1 MNYSVYETIS
11 NKSKLPV
18 NAFVM
23 SLDSVKWHWHKEY
36 EFLAVLSGE
45 MTLKVQSEEYNLRA
59 GDFVLVNPRELHAL
73 MNDGSECLCMVVQLS
88 DEFLLFD
95 DNENVEEILHFYIN
109 STTDEEPECGY
120 ELLYYRLAKIVYETL
135 AQKRTSI
142 YRVRAQVCS
151 LIADLMEFAVYDKR
165 KKSKDSGNA
174 SNMVRMLVDY
184 LENNLMNENVLEDAC
199 KKMGVSR
206 KTLDRAVEGTLDTSA
221 KDLLDNLRIEKAKK
235 LLKYSTKSIG
245 YIMDVCGFISENTFY
260 RSFKKYTGVTPKEYR
275 DSVKREEDKDD
286 LKGYLDYET
295 PRVLAMLKEIV
306 EQWENRNYV

>member
-1 MNYSVYETIS
+1 MNYSVYEIIS

-45 MTLKVQSEEYNLRA
+45 MTMRIQSEEFILGA
-59 GDFVLVNPRELHAL
+59 GDFALVNPREIHAL
-73 MNDGSECLCMVVQLS
+73 QNNGGECLCMVVQLS

-120 ELLYYRLAKIVYETL
+120 KLLYYRLAKIVYETL

-165 KKSKDSGNA
+165 KKSKDAGNT

-184 LENNLMNENVLEDAC
+184 FENNLMNESVLEDAC

-206 KTLDRAVEGTLDTSA
+206 KTLDRAVEGILDTSA
-221 KDLLDNLRIEKAKK
+221 KELLDNLRLEKAKK
-235 LLKYSTKSIG
+235 LLKYSTKNTG